1 MLSKEGKNLKEE
13 AIEMKKK
20 NKLEEE
26 TLKLHFSE
34 ECNQPCMKIEPLR
47 AEMVKTGN

>member
-1 MLSKEGKNLKEE
+1 MLSKEGKNLK
-13 AIEMKKK
+13 AIIEMKKN

-26 TLKLHFSE
+26 ALKLHFSE